1 MTQPCDVLVLSLPVA
16 ADIAALEEWRE
27 YLRRGIAE
35 RFMVLPKDAE
45 LEIHELP
52 ALAEVE
58 VKPAPIPA
66 PPAPAAPL
74 PEPVPLREKTI
85 PSRWTRMPMTPA
97 EIVADY
103 KQAKRPN
110 MQIKVLADLNGTG
123 EDTIRDILA
132 YGGVEVAAKKRG
144 RPKQE

>member
-1 MTQPCDVLVLSLPVA
+1 MTQPCDVLVLTLPVA
-16 ADIAALEEWRE
+16 ADIDALEEWRE

-35 RFMVLPKDAE
+35 RFLVLPKDAE

-52 ALAEVE
+52 EVAEVE
-58 VKPAPIPA
+58 VKPAPKPTT
-66 PPAPAAPL
+66 AAPL

-85 PSRWTRMPMTPA
+85 PSRWTRLPMTPA

-103 KQAKRPN
+103 KQAKRPAE
-110 MQIKVLADLNGTG
+110 QIKILADLNSTS

-132 YGGVEVAAKKRG
+132 YGGVEVIAKKRG
-144 RPKQE
+144 RPKQEK

>member
-1 MTQPCDVLVLSLPVA
+1 MA

-58 VKPAPIPA
+58 VKPAPIPT
-66 PPAPAAPL
+66 PPTPAAPL

-103 KQAKRPN
+103 KQAKRPAK
-110 MQIKVLADLNGTG
+110 QIKVLADLNGTS

-132 YGGVEVAAKKRG
+132 YGGVELKK
-144 RPKQE
+144 KK

>member
-1 MTQPCDVLVLSLPVA
+1 MTQPCDVLVLTLPVA
-16 ADIAALEEWRE
+16 ADIDALEEWRE

-35 RFMVLPKDAE
+35 RFLVLPKDAE

-52 ALAEVE
+52 EIAEVE
-58 VKPAPIPA
+58 VKPAPKPK
-66 PPAPAAPL
+66 PTTAAPL

-103 KQAKRPN
+103 KQAKHPAE
-110 MQIKVLADLNGTG
+110 QIRILAELNSTS
-123 EDTIRDILA
+123 EDTIKDILA
-132 YGGVEVAAKKRG
+132 YGGVELKK
-144 RPKQE
+144 KK